1 MSTFPFGPGDR
12 STLDVPAWPGPVW
25 PGPFPA
31 LRARPCVSVGPFTT
45 EQLLSAAHGAGL
57 LFADKVRDEVK
68 LVLAQE
74 EFR

>member
-12 STLDVPAWPGPVW
+12 STLDVPAWPV
-25 PGPFPA
+25 PA
-31 LRARPCVSVGPFTT
+31 LRARPCVSVSPFTT